1 MLYAVREGISKK
13 KVGKLETRKKIKS
26 IWPSKD
32 FTTNGIELNL
42 MESAEAEKW
51 KFSISWNFSKM
62 LLDQGNFLLKNSNLI
77 KMKRQQ
83 QNKEVKK
90 RPQWFLKLREYWRSI
105 DILLHKEDLSNH
117 SNAQTLKKLTILW
130 GNVYF

>member
-62 LLDQGNFLLKNSNLI
+62 LLDQG
-77 KMKRQQ
+77 
-83 QNKEVKK
+83 
-90 RPQWFLKLREYWRSI
+90 
-105 DILLHKEDLSNH
+105 
-117 SNAQTLKKLTILW
+117 
-130 GNVYF
+130 

>member
-1 MLYAVREGISKK
+1 MLYAVREGISEK

-51 KFSISWNFSKM
+51 KIF
-62 LLDQGNFLLKNSNLI
+62 NFLEF
-77 KMKRQQ
+77 Q
-83 QNKEVKK
+83 QNAVAI
-90 RPQWFLKLREYWRSI
+90 SC
-105 DILLHKEDLSNH
+105 
-117 SNAQTLKKLTILW
+117 
-130 GNVYF
+130 